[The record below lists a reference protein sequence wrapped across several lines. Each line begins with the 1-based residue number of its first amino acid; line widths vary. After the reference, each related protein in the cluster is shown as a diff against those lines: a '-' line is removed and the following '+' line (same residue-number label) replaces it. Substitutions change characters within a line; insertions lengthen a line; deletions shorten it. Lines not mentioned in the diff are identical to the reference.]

1 VVRLQDDQQR
11 RLTHP
16 RDQKGCDPLA
26 CRQLPAAR
34 GTRAR
39 TMKSWVKIKNWK
51 IKKNEDEDEQTAL
64 KMKKTMD
71 EMKKRPRPL
80 R

>member
-1 VVRLQDDQQR
+1 
-11 RLTHP
+11 
-16 RDQKGCDPLA
+16 
-26 CRQLPAAR
+26 
-34 GTRAR
+34 
-39 TMKSWVKIKNWK
+39 MKSWVKIKNWK